1 MAPMWNRSKAELM
14 IPHAL
19 TRRSWLALL
28 GAVLPSTAIAEAAVP
43 SERAAALKM
52 KKLFDELMIFKSNPR
67 FHELG
72 FSPVSPFK
80 IWSGNVTQLRGEM
93 RRIQRMTLVKAGFT
107 AFPNDLY
114 NIALDYMKSA
124 GRETEYT
131 ISARNAFK
139 TTFANVIGS

>member
-1 MAPMWNRSKAELM
+1 M
-14 IPHAL
+14 IPHVL
-19 TRRSWLALL
+19 TRRSSLVFF
-28 GAVLPSTAIAEAAVP
+28 GAVLPTTAIAEAAVP
-43 SERAAALKM
+43 TERAVALKM
-52 KKLFDELMIFKSNPR
+52 KKLFDELMIFKSNPK

-72 FSPVSPFK
+72 FNPVSPFK

-93 RRIQRMTLVKAGFT
+93 RRIQRAILIKAGFT

-114 NIALDYMKSA
+114 NIAIDNMKSA

-131 ISARNAFK
+131 ISARKAFK